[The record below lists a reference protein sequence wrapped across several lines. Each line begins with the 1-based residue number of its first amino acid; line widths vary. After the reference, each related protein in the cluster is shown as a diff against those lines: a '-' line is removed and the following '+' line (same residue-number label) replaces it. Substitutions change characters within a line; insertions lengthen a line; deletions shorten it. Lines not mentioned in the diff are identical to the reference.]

1 MHSKYKR
8 RLKNTRLIYKI
19 AVPLL
24 ILFLLFVF
32 WFVIFRNHTIERF
45 KQLQSIQ
52 DDNTIFYDIDQQP
65 FHVIRGTEDRRYVKI
80 EQINK
85 NLQMAAVAIEDS
97 RYFQHIGI
105 DVMRMGDAL
114 LRIITFNANLHGAST
129 ITQQLIKMTLL
140 SPERT
145 FNRKITE
152 IFMAM
157 ALETAFSKI
166 QILELYLNKVYMGHR
181 NFGVENVS
189 LNYFHK
195 SAKHLTLAESAFVA
209 GLIKKPEGY
218 SPFVNLK
225 KARKRQVLVLKRMLQ
240 LDWISSAQYQQA
252 VNESL
257 YIRRNKESNMQVA
270 PFFVSHIL
278 LELKKRYEHE
288 IVYGGGLRIYT
299 TLDRGLQDS
308 MEKVISDRIQQEKS
322 FSEVAGVSIEPATGF
337 VKALVGGVDF
347 YKSEFNRV
355 TQAKRPP
362 GSSFKPIVYAAAL
375 SKGMRPTDVFIDEPT
390 RYSNSFEEE
399 EILPAVSENEDA
411 SIDNPVEL
419 NPFYEPNNF
428 NNEHIGPITVSHA
441 LKVSNNVV
449 SVKILNETGI
459 SNMADVASRFG
470 IYVPKERGLCL
481 ALGCLETT
489 LLQMV
494 DAYATFPNK
503 GIRVLPVFVLKVTDK
518 KGKVLETFSQSIETR
533 VLSEH
538 LAYQL
543 NHMLMKVVES
553 GTGHA
558 ADIGTPTGGKTGTS
572 DEFRDAWYIGYT
584 PDLVTGFW
592 VGNDD
597 NTPMDGE
604 VGGRTPA
611 RLWKNLMSKR
621 TKVDIQK
628 NFPLNIEYD
637 EFLICNQSGKLARP
651 WCTTKNWYALQRD
664 TGPIEYCDIHFES
677 DLEADICSVSAKL
690 ASPYCPLA
698 QVKKVQFSYGEIPEE
713 YCDVHTP
720 DIESLIKEFD
730 NIPPSTLNELVNPEN
745 DNQP

>member
-1 MHSKYKR
+1 MHPKTKR
-8 RLKNTRLIYKI
+8 TLKNTHLIYKI

-24 ILFLLFVF
+24 ILLLLFVF
-32 WFVIFRNHTIERF
+32 WFVIFSNHTIERF

-80 EQINK
+80 DQINK
-85 NLQMAAVAIEDS
+85 NLQMAVVAIEDS
-97 RYFQHIGI
+97 RYFQHLGI
-105 DVMRMGDAL
+105 DIIRMGDAL

-129 ITQQLIKMTLL
+129 ITQQLVKMTLL

-157 ALETAFSKI
+157 ALEMEFSKI
-166 QILELYLNKVYMGHR
+166 EILERYLNKVYMGHR
-181 NFGVENVS
+181 NFGVENVA

-218 SPFVNLK
+218 SPFFNLE

-240 LDWISSAQYQQA
+240 LDWISEVQYQQA

-257 YIRRNKESNMQVA
+257 YIRRNKESNMQLA

-278 LELKKRYEHE
+278 IELKKRYEHE
-288 IVYGGGLRIYT
+288 IVYGGGLKIYT

-308 MEKVISDRIQQEKS
+308 MEQVISERVQQEKS

-347 YKSEFNRV
+347 YKSEFNRA
-355 TQAKRPP
+355 TQAKRQP

-375 SKGMRPTDVFIDEPT
+375 SKGMRPTDVFVDEPT
-390 RYSNSFEEE
+390 RYSNSFDEDE
-399 EILPAVSENEDA
+399 LPAASPEGEDA
-411 SIDNPVEL
+411 SIDNFDEL
-419 NPFYEPNNF
+419 NQFYEPNNF
-428 NNEHIGPITVSHA
+428 NNEHIGHITVSHA

-503 GIRVLPVFVLKVTDK
+503 GIRVSPVFVLKVTDK
-518 KGKVLETFSQSIETR
+518 KGNVLETFNQSIETR
-533 VLSEH
+533 VLSEP

-558 ADIGTPTGGKTGTS
+558 ADIGIPSGGKTGTS
-572 DEFRDAWYIGYT
+572 DDFRDAWYIGYT

-611 RLWKNLMSKR
+611 RLWKSLMSKR
-621 TKVDIQK
+621 NKVDIQR

-637 EFLICNQSGKLARP
+637 EFLICDQSGKLARP
-651 WCTTKNWYALQRD
+651 WCPTKNWYALRRD
-664 TGPIEYCDIHFES
+664 TGPTEYCDIHFES
-677 DLEADICSVSAKL
+677 DFEANICSISDKL
-690 ASPYCPLA
+690 ATPYCPLD
-698 QVKKVQFSYGEIPEE
+698 QVEKIKFGHGELPEE
-713 YCDVHTP
+713 YCNVHQP
-720 DIESLIKEFD
+720 DIESLIKEFE
-730 NIPPSTLNELVNPEN
+730 NIPPSIINELDNPEG
-745 DNQP
+745 DIQP